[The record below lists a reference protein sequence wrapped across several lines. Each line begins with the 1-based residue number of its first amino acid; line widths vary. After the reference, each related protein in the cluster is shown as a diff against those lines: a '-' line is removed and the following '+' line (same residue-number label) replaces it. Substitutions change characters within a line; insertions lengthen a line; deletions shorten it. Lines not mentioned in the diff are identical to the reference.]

1 MKGSKKLKSIIVML
15 LAAFMVAVYIPAWAE
30 AAGEPAVIDRIELK
44 VEVKTDVGEAPAI
57 SAECLTEGVTLDTA
71 YLESVIGDF
80 QQEATTQ
87 KQFYTDD
94 ARNRKL
100 GDNLLTEIEAE
111 SEYDFGVIL
120 EVKDLSAYTVGRSVV
135 IVCNGEE
142 YTASTREIIKTTD
155 GIIIEMGLFT
165 IDTAEKES
173 FDGWVEDGGYTYYYR
188 EGQMVT
194 GFSRIDNNT
203 YYFEFNGVMVT
214 GWQELGE
221 NTWYYFGEDGVMAD
235 GWQSISDKWYYFR
248 DGVMQ
253 NGWQSI
259 SNKWYYFRDGVM
271 QNGWQSIRSKW
282 YYFKNGVMQNGW
294 KKIDSD
300 WYYFKN
306 GVMQTG
312 WKKIGNKWYYFLKG
326 VMQDGWRKIFGK
338 WYYFKQGVMVDK
350 WQQIDGGWYYFKG
363 GVMQTGWRNFG
374 GKWYYLQKSGLMAT
388 GKLQIGKKVYYF
400 SGSGI
405 CKNP

>member
-57 SAECLTEGVTLDTA
+57 SAECLTEGVTLDAA

-100 GDNLLTEIEAE
+100 GDNLLTKIEAK

-173 FDGWVEDGGYTYYYR
+173 FDGWVEDGDYTYYYR

-194 GFSRIDNNT
+194 GFSRIDNDT
-203 YYFEFNGVMVT
+203 YYFAFNGVMVT

-235 GWQSISDKWYYFR
+235 
-248 DGVMQ
+248 
-253 NGWQSI
+253 
-259 SNKWYYFRDGVM
+259 
-271 QNGWQSIRSKW
+271 GWQSIRSKW

-312 WKKIGNKWYYFLKG
+312 WTKIGNKWYYFLKG
-326 VMQDGWRKIFGK
+326 VMQNGWRKILGK
-338 WYYFKQGVMVDK
+338 WYYFNEGVMVDK

-363 GVMQTGWRNFG
+363 GVMQTGWRNFS